1 MSAEPG
7 TPATGDVRLSELVRV
22 YDGALPASVC
32 QRIIDLF
39 EGDPERQFRRAQQNT
54 WVEYTVTQSPLPV
67 WREIERTLIRNMA
80 DHIKDYSRMPAARM
94 LGLRGPRS
102 FEQLMIKKY
111 ETGRETPD
119 GFPEHFDA
127 YNVRT
132 SIRLL
137 GFLWYLNDVATGG
150 ETDFAVLGKRIPPR
164 TGRLVLLPPMWMYSH
179 SGLTPVS
186 NPKYI
191 VTSYLT
197 FRDPDHELRFAY
209 PLR

>member
-1 MSAEPG
+1 MSAESG
-7 TPATGDVRLSELVRV
+7 TATGGDVRLSELVRV
-22 YDGALPASVC
+22 YDDALPLDVC

-39 EGDPERQFRRAQQNT
+39 EGDPEGQFRRARQNT
-54 WVEYTVTQSPLPV
+54 WVEYTMTRSPLPA
-67 WREIERTLIRNMA
+67 WREIEGTLIRCMA
-80 DHIKDYSRMPAARM
+80 DHIKDYARMPAARM

-127 YNVRT
+127 YNVST

-150 ETDFAVLGKRIPPR
+150 ETDFAVLGKRIAPR
-164 TGRLVLLPPMWMYSH
+164 AGRLVLLPPMWMYAH